1 MIRIFNDTKGQANE
15 ARVAFRTNW
24 SAGTAAFPIQVDLS
38 PGEKIEFPKTS
49 FDYLDPGVKQ
59 FIAEYMAQGVLR
71 VLVVDPIHHY
81 MDKNH
86 NPEYDLDYLID
97 AKFGDLALS
106 HAINMATS
114 LNTEM
119 DRHFQSLATHNAATA
134 VVAGNLPTDLASLLV
149 WIGNAQT
156 AYDTNHRQSLVAHDG
171 LDGTNAL
178 VPVAAADLDTA
189 IQALQELL
197 TAFQSHKTW
206 LLPTARELD
215 IDAVLTF

>member
-1 MIRIFNDTKGQANE
+1 MIRILNDTKGQSNE

-24 SAGTAAFPIQVDLS
+24 SAGTAAFPIQVDLI
-38 PGEKIEFPKTS
+38 PGAHIDIPRTS

-59 FIAEYMAQGVLR
+59 FIAEYMAQGIIR
-71 VLVVDPIHHY
+71 VLDIDTAHRY

-86 NPEYDLDYLID
+86 NPEYDLDYLIG
-97 AKFGDLALS
+97 AEFGDLALT

-119 DRHFQSLATHNAATA
+119 DRHFLSLAVHDAATA
-134 VVAGNLPTDLASLLV
+134 AVAGNLPTNLATLLV

-156 AYDTNHRQSLVAHDG
+156 AYDTNHRPSLVAHAG
-171 LDGTNAL
+171 LDTTNTLA
-178 VPVAAADLDTA
+178 PVAAVDLATA
-189 IQALQELL
+189 ISALQELF

-206 LLPTARELD
+206 LLPTANELD
-215 IDAVLTF
+215 IEAVLTF